1 MGSNGTNRDAVNAF
15 YEVQRDQDRYVE
27 ICENIFIK
35 FKLHKFYF
43 DFYAKFV

>member
-1 MGSNGTNRDAVNAF
+1 MSSNGTIRDAVNAF
-15 YEVQRDQDRYVE
+15 CELQRDQDMYVE
-27 ICENIFIK
+27 ICENIFLK